1 LTGLLSKPHRLAVL
15 STGRQDYGI
24 LYSTLRALQDEES
37 IEVQLLIGGMHFLE
51 RFGRTIEVVR
61 TDGLP
66 ISAELPFLSDPP
78 DALND
83 AAEALRQ
90 VGTALTRLQ
99 PAALMLVG
107 DRSETMAAALAAT
120 FCRVP
125 IVHLHG
131 GEESEG
137 AIDNVLRHAI
147 TKLSHL
153 HLVSHE
159 IHAHRVIQMGEI
171 PKDVVVVGAPGL
183 DNRFRADL
191 PDRMELEATLGISLK
206 PPVVIVTVHP
216 TTLGNDPLA
225 EARAVSGALEEVSAS
240 YVITAPNADPGG
252 DRILEF
258 WKQWVPGRSNAVL
271 VGALGE
277 RMYWGLLRMAD
288 AVLGNS
294 SSGLVEAPDAGVPT
308 INIGDRQ
315 KGRLRAAS
323 VVDISAE
330 VKAIATALRCVLEQ
344 PPPPSPQFLAGPA
357 APRIVAALREWLPR
371 RTDRK
376 SFRALDQD
384 SRSNR
389 RTPMFA
395 LPPRP

>member
-1 LTGLLSKPHRLAVL
+1 
-15 STGRQDYGI
+15 
-24 LYSTLRALQDEES
+24 
-37 IEVQLLIGGMHFLE
+37 
-51 RFGRTIEVVR
+51 
-61 TDGLP
+61 
-66 ISAELPFLSDPP
+66 
-78 DALND
+78 
-83 AAEALRQ
+83 
-90 VGTALTRLQ
+90 
-99 PAALMLVG
+99 
-107 DRSETMAAALAAT
+107 
-120 FCRVP
+120 
-125 IVHLHG
+125 
-131 GEESEG
+131 
-137 AIDNVLRHAI
+137 
-147 TKLSHL
+147 
-153 HLVSHE
+153 
-159 IHAHRVIQMGEI
+159 
-171 PKDVVVVGAPGL
+171 
-183 DNRFRADL
+183 
-191 PDRMELEATLGISLK
+191 MELEATLGISLK

-330 VKAIATALRCVLEQ
+330 VKAIATALRSVLEQ
-344 PPPPSPQFLAGPA
+344 PPPPAPQFLAGPA